1 MAPPTVGQTFALAV
15 SARGGH
21 PAGNEATLIGDLRT
35 RLSHPSATDS
45 EVACRVALAHGLSL
59 VVAYLQRSHAD
70 SSSWDARYLGDYCYE
85 LMKIAVYRTRL
96 MKKYA
101 KLIDSDSQWALV
113 EQALLR
119 ALSGTMP
126 PAPLTAVS
134 SPATPASAPTAFWWC
149 SRLFIAYFGP
159 VLCDTGRCRLKYVAL
174 GTTFLG
180 FTFVYILHGPSRADW
195 ARRGYFLTDSDEPE
209 EPDDD
214 GADTESQPATERSE
228 RGAGDSAEEIAQLRR
243 DLGELKMSGS
253 PAPAPVP
260 ADPPPAPPTA
270 PLGPVSWTGEAVPPG
285 LSPGPA
291 LAAAQGP
298 P

>member
-1 MAPPTVGQTFALAV
+1 MAPLSVGQTFALAM

-126 PAPLTAVS
+126 PAPVTAVS

-149 SRLFIAYFGP
+149 SKLFIALDLLILAMLCFYFGP
-159 VLCDTGRCRLKYVAL
+159 VLCDTGRCRLKYAAL

-228 RGAGDSAEEIAQLRR
+228 RGAGAPSAPNAGLPEEIAQLRR
-243 DLGELKMSGS
+243 DLDELKMSGS
-253 PAPAPVP
+253 PVPAPVP
-260 ADPPPAPPTA
+260 ADPSPAPPTA
-270 PLGPVSWTGEAVPPG
+270 PMGPVSCPG
-285 LSPGPA
+285 G
-291 LAAAQGP
+291 
-298 P
+298 